1 MARLRGLAFKL
12 LQLLAVLIIAG
23 TASFGVL
30 RLLPGD
36 PAVALLGENATPEA
50 VQALHQ
56 QLLLDRPLPVQYYH
70 WVVNVLQGDLGDSAR
85 NGQPV
90 LDAILNRLPVS
101 IELMILAQV
110 IALLIAIPLG
120 VYGAY
125 RAGGPVDRTTSVV
138 AFGFI
143 SIPDFVLGIVLI
155 FVVALKW
162 GLAPATGWVPLSE
175 SLLGNLQSVILP
187 AVTLAIGQVALYQRI
202 LRSDVIATLQEDFIG
217 LARTKGLGTM
227 YLLFRHALRPSSV
240 SLVTLAGVNIGR
252 LIGGAVVVEVLFALP
267 GVGQLMVQSLSSRD
281 YLMVQGV
288 VLCIAVAYV
297 VVNAAVDLLYRVID
311 PRVRTAR

>member
-1 MARLRGLAFKL
+1 MALKL
-12 LQLLAVLIIAG
+12 LQLLAVLVIAG
-23 TASFGVL
+23 TAAFGVL

-36 PAVALLGENATPEA
+36 PALALLGENATPEA
-50 VQALHQ
+50 VEALHH
-56 QLLLDRPLPVQYYH
+56 QLYLDRPLPVQYYH
-70 WVVNVLQGDLGDSAR
+70 WVLNVFHGDLGDSAR

-90 LDAILNRLPVS
+90 LDAILSRLPVS
-101 IELMILAQV
+101 LELMILAQV

-120 VYGAY
+120 VYSAY
-125 RAGGPVDRTTSVV
+125 RAGGAVDRTTSVV

-162 GLAPATGWVPLSE
+162 GLAPATGWVPLSQ
-175 SLLGNLQSVILP
+175 SVVGNLQTVILP

-217 LARTKGLGTM
+217 MARTKGISTA

-288 VLCIAVAYV
+288 VLFIAVAYV
-297 VVNAAVDLLYRVID
+297 VVNAVVDLLYRVID

>member
-1 MARLRGLAFKL
+1 VARLRGIAFKL

-23 TASFGVL
+23 TAAFGVL

-50 VQALHQ
+50 VEALHH

-70 WVVNVLQGDLGDSAR
+70 WVLNVLHGDLGDSAR

-125 RAGGPVDRTTSVV
+125 RAGGVVDRASSVV

-162 GLAPATGWVPLSE
+162 GMAPATGWVPLSQ
-175 SLLGNLQSVILP
+175 SVAGNLQTVILP

-202 LRSDVIATLQEDFIG
+202 LRSDVIATLQEDYIG
-217 LARTKGLGTM
+217 MARTKGLSTA

-297 VVNAAVDLLYRVID
+297 IVNAAVDLLYRVID
-311 PRVRTAR
+311 PRVRTVR

>member
-1 MARLRGLAFKL
+1 VARLRGLVTKL
-12 LQLLAVLIIAG
+12 LQLLAVLVIAG
-23 TASFGVL
+23 TLAFGVL

-36 PAVALLGENATPEA
+36 PAIALLGENATPEA
-50 VQALHQ
+50 VAALHHE
-56 QLLLDRPLPVQYYH
+56 LNLDQPLPVQYIR
-70 WVVNVLQGDLGDSAR
+70 WVGNVLHGNFGDSAR

-101 IELMILAQV
+101 LELMVLAQV

-120 VYGAY
+120 VYSAY
-125 RAGGPVDRTTSVV
+125 RAGGAVDRATSVA
-138 AFGFI
+138 AFGAI

-155 FVVALKW
+155 FVVSLKW
-162 GLAPATGWVPLSE
+162 GLAPATGWVPISQ
-175 SLLGNLQSVILP
+175 SLLGNVQTVILP
-187 AVTLAIGQVALYQRI
+187 AITLAIGQVALYQRI
-202 LRSDVIATLQEDFIG
+202 LRSDVIATLQEDYIG
-217 LARTKGLGTM
+217 MARTKGLSTA
-227 YLLFRHALRPSSV
+227 YVLFRHALRPSSV
-240 SLVTLAGVNIGR
+240 SLITLAGVNIGR

-288 VLCIAVAYV
+288 VLFIAVGYV
-297 VVNAAVDLLYRVID
+297 VINAGVDLLYRVID